1 MTNAYPRFHFPPL
14 RQRTTTTLEG
24 PQPISEQD
32 RETIFG
38 QAKAEGFQQGFTE
51 GRAEGLEQG
60 LKEGRA
66 QGITEGQAQ
75 GLAESQELF
84 TRASAPLDAA
94 VAQLNALYANAEQ
107 QQTRATL
114 ALVSR
119 IAGLVIQQEISSRPQ
134 LLLSMIE
141 DKLASEQLTSAQ
153 FSVQVS
159 DADFAAITAL
169 APEKKQQWQL
179 QSVASLARGECIIDT
194 AEQQIDLGCQQR
206 LETCLTTLEQRLH
219 VGEDAQ

>member
-1 MTNAYPRFHFPPL
+1 M
-14 RQRTTTTLEG
+14 
-24 PQPISEQD
+24 SEQD

-38 QAKAEGFQQGFTE
+38 QAKADGFQQGFTE

-60 LKEGRA
+60 REEGRR
-66 QGITEGQAQ
+66 QGIAEGQAR

-84 TRASAPLDAA
+84 SQASAPLDAA
-94 VAQLNALYANAEQ
+94 VAQLNTLYANAEQ

-114 ALVSR
+114 ALVTR

-141 DKLASEQLTSAQ
+141 DKLASEQLMTDH
-153 FSVQVS
+153 FSVKVS
-159 DADFAAITAL
+159 EADFAAITTL

-179 QSVASLARGECIIDT
+179 QSVAALARGECIIDT

-206 LETCLTTLEQRLH
+206 LESCLATLEQSLQG
-219 VGEDAQ
+219 GEDSQ